1 MTFGKEYGGG
11 ADWFVNGG
19 ISLAVHAVIIGG
31 VLCFGGGTS
40 SKPKQSAPP
49 PSSVE
54 AKADPV
60 APAPI
65 PEDERVPG
73 VTSGKQS
80 PTAASAAQPKAKPPA
95 AKPQQAKS
103 QPVKPAAPKPAAD
116 KKTTEKPSA
125 VPARDGGARTE
136 TYVVKRG
143 DTLTAIA
150 RECGSTPAELAKL
163 NGVSLKVLSDLKF
176 GQKIKIKP
184 PAAE

>member
-1 MTFGKEYGGG
+1 MTFGKEYGGA
-11 ADWFVNGG
+11 ADWIVNGG

-31 VLCFGGGTS
+31 VLCFGSGGGS
-40 SKPKQSAPP
+40 SKSEQPATS

-80 PTAASAAQPKAKPPA
+80 PAAAAAPAAQPKAKPPA
-95 AKPQQAKS
+95 AKPPQVKPQSA
-103 QPVKPAAPKPAAD
+103 KPAASKPAA
-116 KKTTEKPSA
+116 EKPSA
-125 VPARDGGARTE
+125 APAKDGGARTE

-150 RECGSTPAELAKL
+150 RECGCTPAELAKL
-163 NGVSLKVLSDLKF
+163 NGVSLKALSDLKF
-176 GQKIKIKP
+176 GQKIKIKAP
-184 PAAE
+184 TAE